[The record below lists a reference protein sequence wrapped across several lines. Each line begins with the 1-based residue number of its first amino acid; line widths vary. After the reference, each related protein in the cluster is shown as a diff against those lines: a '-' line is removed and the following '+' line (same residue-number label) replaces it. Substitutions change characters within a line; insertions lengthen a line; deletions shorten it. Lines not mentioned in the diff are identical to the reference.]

1 MIAQTQSAT
10 YRQNVGEFQV
20 NLLSDGPS
28 EVNKELLIGATPEM
42 EKRYSDNGLFP
53 NAYNA
58 YLIKTPQLNILVD
71 TGTGAK
77 LQENIAY
84 LGIKPEQINVILLT
98 HMHPDHI
105 GGMLKGEQPAFP
117 NADVY
122 IARQEYDYWTD
133 EETINKL
140 PESSQGPFRLAQK
153 VVTAYKDRLQLFMP
167 GELGTESKDLLPG
180 IRGIAAFGHTP
191 GHTMFLVTSEQNKLL
206 IWGDIAHAMAIQMPH
221 PEVAISY
228 DTDPDQAIATRK
240 KVLEY
245 VSQQDIPIAGMH
257 ISYPGIGSIKKD
269 QMGYQFIPAKK

>member
-42 EKRYSDNGLFP
+42 VKRYSANGLFP

-77 LQENIAY
+77 LQENITA
-84 LGIKPEQINVILLT
+84 LGIKAEQINVILLT

-105 GGMLKGEQPAFP
+105 GGMLKDGKSAFP

-122 IARQEYDYWTD
+122 IARKEHDYWTD
-133 EETINKL
+133 EETIKKL
-140 PESSQGPFRLAQK
+140 PESSRGPFLLAQE
-153 VVTAYKDRLQLFMP
+153 VAAAYKDRLKLFTPAEMGAEGNDLQP
-167 GELGTESKDLLPG
+167 GVRS
-180 IRGIAAFGHTP
+180 IAAFGHTP
-191 GHTMFLVTSEQNKLL
+191 GHTMFLLTSGQNKLL
-206 IWGDIAHAMAIQMPH
+206 IWGDIAHAMSIQMPH

-228 DTDPDQAIATRK
+228 DTDPQQAIATRK

-245 VSQQDIPIAGMH
+245 VSEHGLQVAGMH
-257 ISYPGIGSIKKD
+257 IPYPGMGTVQKT
-269 QMGYQFIPAKK
+269 QTGYQFIPASK